1 MGSAGTS
8 ATGAMVLV
16 IGALESRGVEAGRD
30 VGREGTAPGR
40 LSAIAP
46 NTKPT
51 ASATIHGPHRAEGR
65 DADVRVGEERLD
77 ASAGVRPLPRQLG
90 HTPPHPSWPVPLQLS
105 QTLPTTYVFRTT
117 ARPPQCGPQ
126 LKGESRPYGEFP

>member
-1 MGSAGTS
+1 
-8 ATGAMVLV
+8 MVLV

-30 VGREGTAPGR
+30 VGREGTAAGR

-46 NTKPT
+46 NTRPT

-77 ASAGVRPLPRQLG
+77 ASAGVDGIEAFYERCVTNDVTIIKPLTATEWGTKGFYVEDPDGYLIGFSGRPA
-90 HTPPHPSWPVPLQLS
+90 TD
-105 QTLPTTYVFRTT
+105 
-117 ARPPQCGPQ
+117 
-126 LKGESRPYGEFP
+126 